1 MANNTITIKI
11 DVDAK
16 AAHNAVDNIKDSL
29 EELNDFGSS
38 IDTQDWLKVNELSK
52 AVDTASTAIN
62 TLVSSLR
69 SLNSTNTTIDTSSM
83 TAVIDKLEQDA
94 NISAQS
100 IRQSISAISSSM
112 LGISNVTESDISND
126 IERQLDALNA
136 SVYEAQRAM
145 ASLWDSA
152 SDTSSA
158 NQAITT
164 VDNNLDDLI
173 AQLNRISNADLTT
186 PAESAE
192 KSFEEAKTAVANYKL
207 ALQAVE
213 AAKGTE
219 DEEKAAEAAVKAYKE
234 AQKAVSNYEAAKK
247 REVQEGKKLDNEA
260 IKSAEERV
268 KNIVDGYNSQIDTI
282 KGSMQKL
289 SNATNSL
296 KNIAL
301 GTLAIAGVE
310 SATSGIN
317 SIIKSSL
324 EYASSVVENENLIA
338 AVYDT
343 SVDDIID
350 WANNTVKYY
359 GLTSRAAEK

>member
-52 AVDTASTAIN
+52 AVDAASTAIN
-62 TLVSSLR
+62 TLVSSMR

-83 TAVIDKLEQDA
+83 AAVIDKLEQDS
-94 NISAQS
+94 NNSAQS
-100 IRQSISAISSSM
+100 IRQSINAISSSM

-152 SDTSSA
+152 RDTSSA

-164 VDNNLDDLI
+164 VDNNLNDLL
-173 AQLNRISNADLTT
+173 AQIDRIGNADFTA
-186 PAESAE
+186 PAENAE
-192 KSFEEAKTAVANYKL
+192 KSYKDAIAAVASYKL

-213 AAKGTE
+213 AAKGTK
-219 DEEKAAEAAVKAYKE
+219 DEEKAAEASVKAYKE

-247 REVQEGKKLDNEA
+247 REVQESKKSDNEA

-268 KNIVDGYNSQIDTI
+268 KSIVDGYNSQIDAI

-289 SNATNSL
+289 SNATSPR
-296 KNIAL
+296 KN
-301 GTLAIAGVE
+301 
-310 SATSGIN
+310 
-317 SIIKSSL
+317 
-324 EYASSVVENENLIA
+324 
-338 AVYDT
+338 
-343 SVDDIID
+343 
-350 WANNTVKYY
+350 
-359 GLTSRAAEK
+359 RA

>member
-1 MANNTITIKI
+1 
-11 DVDAK
+11 
-16 AAHNAVDNIKDSL
+16 
-29 EELNDFGSS
+29 
-38 IDTQDWLKVNELSK
+38 
-52 AVDTASTAIN
+52 
-62 TLVSSLR
+62 
-69 SLNSTNTTIDTSSM
+69 
-83 TAVIDKLEQDA
+83 
-94 NISAQS
+94 
-100 IRQSISAISSSM
+100 M
-112 LGISNVTESDISND
+112 LGFSSVTDADISKD
-126 IERQLDALNA
+126 IESQLDALNA

-152 SDTSSA
+152 SDTASA
-158 NQAITT
+158 DQAITT
-164 VDNNLDDLI
+164 VDNNLNDLI
-173 AQLNRISNADLTT
+173 SQLNRIGNADFTT

-192 KSFEEAKTAVANYKL
+192 KSFEEAKNAVANYSL
-207 ALQAVE
+207 ALQKAE

-219 DEEKAAEAAVKAYKE
+219 DEEKAAEASVKAYKE

-260 IKSAEERV
+260 IKSTEERV
-268 KNIVDGYNSQIDTI
+268 KSIVDGYSSQIDTI

-350 WANNTVKYY
+350 
-359 GLTSRAAEK
+359 